1 MEKIQETTHDHDS
14 TNSTPT
20 RSFPPSPD
28 PSSPAP
34 HSPAAESSLSSDLSH
49 HSSLSH
55 GSSPEQEKSRKTV
68 SPPARSSPEQEK
80 TRRPDSPPG
89 DSPAYSP
96 ARSPTPEPMVFRFA
110 RGETEAVRKVDPG
123 SADGGGRRVYGG
135 AAVEGGGGGGR
146 RPRAGTSS
154 LRRGMREETVRK
166 VGLGLRVCGLFFCL
180 VSLAVMASDKKKGG
194 LYCLSVNAIGF
205 VYSFAQASF
214 LAYHLATREYV
225 FRHPL
230 RYYFDFGMDQAISGL
245 YDSLVTTI
253 LRFGSTG
260 MVGPR
265 TLGDDD
271 GYSLVQPL
279 YLLVCEMWGP
289 MVVGSVLPL
298 GFPYGSACMTENQGL
313 CCLKWQILT
322 YFLMSASS
330 SAATRVENWLS
341 NWGQD
346 KFPEMATVSVAL
358 SYLAFLAFASNSLMS
373 GYALCAFRST

>member
-20 RSFPPSPD
+20 RSFPPSPN
-28 PSSPAP
+28 PSFPAP

-55 GSSPEQEKSRKTV
+55 GSSPEQEKSRKQV

-89 DSPAYSP
+89 DLPAYSP
-96 ARSPTPEPMVFRFA
+96 VRSPSPEPMVFRFA

-123 SADGGGRRVYGG
+123 PAGGGEGRVYGG
-135 AAVEGGGGGGR
+135 AAAEGGGGGR
-146 RPRAGTSS
+146 RPRAGRSG

-166 VGLGLRVCGLFFCL
+166 VGLGLRVCGLLFCL
-180 VSLAVMASDKKKGG
+180 VSLAVMASDKNKGWAVDSFFRYKEFR
-194 LYCLSVNAIGF
+194 YCLSVNAIGF
-205 VYSFAQASF
+205 VYSFAQASY

-289 MVVGSVLPL
+289 MVVGGV
-298 GFPYGSACMTENQGL
+298 
-313 CCLKWQILT
+313 ILT

-330 SAATRVENWLS
+330 SAATRVEDWLS

-346 KFPEMATVSVAL
+346 KFPEMATASVVL
-358 SYLAFLAFASNSLMS
+358 SYLAFLAFASNSLIS

>member
-1 MEKIQETTHDHDS
+1 MCRNQTSNNCQNRPFHHKYKFYHPPFSLLFPSPPNVPNLIIIDCKTPPNSENPMEKIQETTHDHDS

-55 GSSPEQEKSRKTV
+55 GSSPEQEKSRKQV
-68 SPPARSSPEQEK
+68 SPPGKLPARSSPEQEK

-96 ARSPTPEPMVFRFA
+96 ARSPSPEPMVFRFA

-123 SADGGGRRVYGG
+123 SADGGGRRVYRG

-180 VSLAVMASDKKKGG
+180 VSLAVMASDKNKGWA
-194 LYCLSVNAIGF
+194 VD
-205 VYSFAQASF
+205 SF
-214 LAYHLATREYV
+214 
-225 FRHPL
+225 FRYKEF
-230 RYYFDFGMDQAISGL
+230 R
-245 YDSLVTTI
+245 
-253 LRFGSTG
+253 
-260 MVGPR
+260 
-265 TLGDDD
+265 
-271 GYSLVQPL
+271 
-279 YLLVCEMWGP
+279 
-289 MVVGSVLPL
+289 
-298 GFPYGSACMTENQGL
+298 
-313 CCLKWQILT
+313 
-322 YFLMSASS
+322 YFL
-330 SAATRVENWLS
+330 N
-341 NWGQD
+341 Q
-346 KFPEMATVSVAL
+346 FL
-358 SYLAFLAFASNSLMS
+358 SYLGGEPISNEL
-373 GYALCAFRST
+373 

>member
-1 MEKIQETTHDHDS
+1 MEKIQGTSHDHDS

-28 PSSPAP
+28 PSFPAP

-55 GSSPEQEKSRKTV
+55 ASSPEQEKSRKPV

-96 ARSPTPEPMVFRFA
+96 ARSPSPEPMVFRFA

-135 AAVEGGGGGGR
+135 AAVEVGGGGGR
-146 RPRAGTSS
+146 RPRAGTSG

-180 VSLAVMASDKKKGG
+180 VSLAVMASDKNKGWAVDSFFR
-194 LYCLSVNAIGF
+194 YKEFRYVLSVNAIGF
-205 VYSFAQASF
+205 VYSFAQASY
-214 LAYHLATREYV
+214 LAYHLATREYI

-230 RYYFDFGMDQAISGL
+230 RYYFDFGMD
-245 YDSLVTTI
+245 
-253 LRFGSTG
+253 
-260 MVGPR
+260 
-265 TLGDDD
+265 
-271 GYSLVQPL
+271 
-279 YLLVCEMWGP
+279 
-289 MVVGSVLPL
+289 
-298 GFPYGSACMTENQGL
+298 
-313 CCLKWQILT
+313 QILT

-330 SAATRVENWLS
+330 SAATRVEDWLS

-346 KFPEMATVSVAL
+346 KFPKMATASVVL
-358 SYLAFLAFASNSLMS
+358 SYLAFLAFASNSLIS